1 MSSKILLVD
10 DQADLLKIGKMYLE
24 ELGYDVTTT
33 TSPHDALHMLKSET
47 PDLIISD
54 LIMPKMDGLELYQT
68 IRNDKSLPFIPFII
82 LTSITNEKIEEFS
95 FSFGVDEYLTKPI
108 HKDSLEKVVAK
119 ILKDTIA
126 FRSGDADQL
135 VLSGKILRVMDDEMI
150 SNLYNILLMR
160 RTGVFEAVQNQVLE
174 GYIWI
179 RDGQFVDASCIGLNG
194 VDAIKNILEFS
205 AGDYLFQEKD
215 VRLSKETITENSM
228 NVLMDLCKRIDEKRV
243 LRYSFLSKN
252 AD

>member
-10 DQADLLKIGKMYLE
+10 DQADLLKIGSLYLE
-24 ELGYDVTTT
+24 EMGYDVTTT
-33 TSPHDALHMLKSET
+33 TSPHDVLHILKSET

-54 LIMPKMDGLELYQT
+54 LIMPKMDGLELYKK

-82 LTSITNEKIEEFS
+82 LTSITSEKIEEFS

-108 HKDSLEKVVAK
+108 HKDSLKKVVAK
-119 ILKDTIA
+119 ILKETET
-126 FRSGDADQL
+126 FRKGQTDKL

-194 VDAIKNILEFS
+194 VDAIKNILEFN
-205 AGDYLFQEKD
+205 AGEYLFLEKD
-215 VRLSKETITENSM
+215 LTGNKVTITDNSM

-243 LRYSFLSKN
+243 LRYTFLSKSS
-252 AD
+252 